1 MFTEDLLVK
10 RQSKLEELSTKRPD
24 YHLRFYQEPQQKQSL
39 EKMIKTKPE
48 IEPNHEELRV
58 EDSIVEDKEILLSSF
73 ASESEKDSREEF
85 APSQG

>member
-1 MFTEDLLVK
+1 
-10 RQSKLEELSTKRPD
+10 
-24 YHLRFYQEPQQKQSL
+24 
-39 EKMIKTKPE
+39 MIKTKPE